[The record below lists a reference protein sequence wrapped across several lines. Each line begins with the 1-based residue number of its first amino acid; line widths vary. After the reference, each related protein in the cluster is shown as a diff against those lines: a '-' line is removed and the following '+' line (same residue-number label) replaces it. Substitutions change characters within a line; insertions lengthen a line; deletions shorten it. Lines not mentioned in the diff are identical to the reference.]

1 MAATTTRSI
10 LGKRSYGE
18 IVSDQGMYDEVRYNQ
33 PIGENFFEKGVGHNV
48 VQRRQRD
55 SVDKYDAGEMQQ
67 WWENILYS
75 KMGSNK

>member
-1 MAATTTRSI
+1 MAARSI

-33 PIGENFFEKGVGHNV
+33 PIGENFFEKGVGHNLIV
-48 VQRRQRD
+48 HRRERD

-75 KMGSNK
+75 KMVSNK